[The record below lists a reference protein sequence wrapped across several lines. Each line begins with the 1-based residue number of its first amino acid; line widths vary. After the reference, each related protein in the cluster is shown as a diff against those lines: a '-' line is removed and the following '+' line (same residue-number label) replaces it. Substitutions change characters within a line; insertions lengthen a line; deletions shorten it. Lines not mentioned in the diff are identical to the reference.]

1 MGSLQRMWSTLL
13 LTLQSLKFAK
23 TSSYA
28 NIFQMKSKIG
38 IPEKIDK
45 YLQTMFPCAMVV
57 VAAFKKY

>member
-1 MGSLQRMWSTLL
+1 
-13 LTLQSLKFAK
+13 
-23 TSSYA
+23 
-28 NIFQMKSKIG
+28 MKSKIG